1 MCYPQEVIFMI
12 GVRSLASIYSESS
25 LCFGNKAIN
34 LSKIISCMPD
44 VDCILPG
51 FCVTFDL
58 HMDISDQ
65 LEIFKPDISKRYQ
78 NLLKSTGY
86 SNVVVRSSADYE
98 DSRIALFPGVFKS
111 FTGVANI
118 SSLLSSIKECVRY
131 ASTSTVKQYSSL
143 HNNDI
148 PIVYFTVIV
157 QVELKSEY
165 AGIAFSMLPLTYYN
179 DTMVVQLTCGD
190 NHNLVKGIGQSN
202 TYSLFGNQSKIVY
215 RLLDQMISVDQPIEC
230 NILETLFQLMLR
242 LKVIFQDQLDVEW
255 GYAEGKLYIYQARFL
270 KTVEKPYSSD
280 KTVSVF
286 KKNAKQGLKYQAMS
300 FFVENKLF
308 HNEVFFFTKGTSV
321 SEIRQTLLTKVEN
334 TPVTVRFSCRQD
346 IGLPRVFADSP
357 VDAVN
362 KIAKLKQDDWSVIV
376 YRSLNVEGSFEL
388 YLDKEKT
395 ILEYVPGIWES
406 DSHLMTDVA
415 LMTENNSYF
424 WLINDDR
431 VAKFEDSAGESRRSI
446 HPTSITE
453 AVYRFKAFLPTIKKL
468 RLLFENDFPIN
479 FHFITDGRQIDFL
492 NCRLSKKFDWRICAD
507 SIFFPIKKLSDCAS
521 WDGHSAILFS
531 PELARG
537 EEVNIAA
544 FIPFLTNVDV
554 PIFVDFGIL
563 SHPAIMLREF
573 GITVLPRFN
582 NHSCH
587 IVSNTMLNN

>member
-1 MCYPQEVIFMI
+1 MI

-190 NHNLVKGIGQSN
+190 NHVTNQR
-202 TYSLFGNQSKIVY
+202 LF
-215 RLLDQMISVDQPIEC
+215 
-230 NILETLFQLMLR
+230 
-242 LKVIFQDQLDVEW
+242 
-255 GYAEGKLYIYQARFL
+255 
-270 KTVEKPYSSD
+270 
-280 KTVSVF
+280 
-286 KKNAKQGLKYQAMS
+286 
-300 FFVENKLF
+300 
-308 HNEVFFFTKGTSV
+308 
-321 SEIRQTLLTKVEN
+321 
-334 TPVTVRFSCRQD
+334 
-346 IGLPRVFADSP
+346 
-357 VDAVN
+357 
-362 KIAKLKQDDWSVIV
+362 
-376 YRSLNVEGSFEL
+376 
-388 YLDKEKT
+388 
-395 ILEYVPGIWES
+395 
-406 DSHLMTDVA
+406 TDC
-415 LMTENNSYF
+415 
-424 WLINDDR
+424 
-431 VAKFEDSAGESRRSI
+431 SI
-446 HPTSITE
+446 
-453 AVYRFKAFLPTIKKL
+453 K
-468 RLLFENDFPIN
+468 
-479 FHFITDGRQIDFL
+479 
-492 NCRLSKKFDWRICAD
+492 
-507 SIFFPIKKLSDCAS
+507 
-521 WDGHSAILFS
+521 
-531 PELARG
+531 
-537 EEVNIAA
+537 
-544 FIPFLTNVDV
+544 
-554 PIFVDFGIL
+554 
-563 SHPAIMLREF
+563 
-573 GITVLPRFN
+573 
-582 NHSCH
+582 
-587 IVSNTMLNN
+587 